1 MSKKKRI
8 AIIIIILLL
17 ILNIS
22 ASVVGILY
30 TPSKENKKEE
40 PEIPKITEDY
50 KEVELISKYTSENNI
65 YYNNITTEIEEEIDD
80 KEYIIG
86 SNGKLYDKI
95 ILKED
100 NSTEEEQ
107 PIIESKD
114 YAFYYDYEEDE
125 YYYINNKTKKKSKL
139 YSDIYLPKKDELVGI
154 YAILISYDEDTDENT
169 YEILNTNSGKIT
181 KIDNNDIDICGTNI
195 LESYDYEYYSD
206 SINYFKVTNKT
217 EKYGLIDHEGNMVIN
232 IIYDSIEIF
241 EDKYIIVSI
250 NNKYGIIDFKNQT
263 IVPFEYDSIYSNGK
277 YIILEKNNKISIA
290 DSNAKIYIDNK
301 IETSENSI
309 SNNNIIDVLQ
319 EDTSKQTLYTTV
331 INNKLYLQVYN
342 NNKNSIYLIN
352 SKGIERKI
360 SSNTDFFMLENEY
373 IYTVEKNDK
382 AKLVFYD
389 LDLYEYFKM
398 DLDINQN
405 IQYLFDIDYLND
417 NYIEFELYHEEL
429 EDINI
434 KYYIDL
440 FNSKE
445 IDERTALKT
454 YFKNG
459 YNFYISSDNKLKIYK
474 DDELLNEFEGEYR
487 YLGGYLFL
495 KDNKEIFEVIFKKD
509 STAK

>member
-1 MSKKKRI
+1 MNNKKRV
-8 AIIIIILLL
+8 AVIIIILLL

-22 ASVVGILY
+22 ASVIGILY
-30 TPSKENKKEE
+30 TPSKEGKKEE
-40 PEIPKITEDY
+40 PKIPKITEDY
-50 KEVELISKYTSENNI
+50 KEVELISKYKSENNI
-65 YYNNITTEIEEEIDD
+65 YYNNITTEIEEKIDD

-86 SNGKLYDKI
+86 SNGTLYDKFV
-95 ILKED
+95 LKED
-100 NSTEEEQ
+100 NSIEEEQ
-107 PIIESKD
+107 PIVESKD
-114 YAFYYDYEEDE
+114 YAFYSDYEEDE
-125 YYYINNKTKKKSKL
+125 YYYINNKTKQKSKL
-139 YSDIYLPKKDELVGI
+139 YSDVILPKKDELVGI
-154 YAILISYDEDTDENT
+154 YAVLISYDEDTDKNT
-169 YEILNTNSGKIT
+169 YEILNTSSGKIT
-181 KIDNNDIDICGTNI
+181 KIDNNDIDIRGI
-195 LESYDYEYYSD
+195 DIFESNEYEYSAD

-217 EKYGLIDHEGNMVIN
+217 EKYGLIDHEGNIVID

-263 IVPFEYDSIYSNGK
+263 IVPFEYDSIYSYGK
-277 YIILEKNNKISIA
+277 YIILEQNNKISIA

-309 SNNNIIDVLQ
+309 SNNNITDVLQ
-319 EDTSKQTLYTTV
+319 EEYSKQTLYTTV

-352 SKGIERKI
+352 NKGIERKI
-360 SSNTDFFMLENEY
+360 SSNNDFFILDNEY

-398 DLDINQN
+398 NLDINQN

-417 NYIEFELYHEEL
+417 NYIKFELYHEEL

-474 DDELLNEFEGEYR
+474 NDELLNEFDGEYR
-487 YLGGYLFL
+487 YLGGYLFI
-495 KDNKEIFEVIFKKD
+495 KNNEIFEVIFKKD
-509 STAK
+509 STTR